1 VEETLKKDLT
11 GRPARAFSG
20 CRPQALE
27 EVAVAAGL
35 PLRMRRER
43 QGGGG
48 GLETLI
54 GASCS
59 GGLRFS
65 GEGRGSEVF
74 AEKTAR

>member
-43 QGGGG
+43 QGGGE

-54 GASCS
+54 GCELLWGA
-59 GGLRFS
+59 
-65 GEGRGSEVF
+65 
-74 AEKTAR
+74 AI